1 MAWMRR
7 GAALLAKGSSSCAG
21 PFAPA
26 AILSAGRDFFVLVGR
41 AARLAAGLGGRFL
54 ALSAGVSSS
63 LSLLSS
69 ESRGPFSG
77 RTHSGRSSALGSTGT
92 GVSFG
97 LVDGVGTEAAAS
109 SSLLSAAP
117 L

>member
-7 GAALLAKGSSSCAG
+7 GAALSAKGSSSCAG
-21 PFAPA
+21 PFEPA
-26 AILSAGRDFFVLVGR
+26 AVLSAGRDFFVLVGR